1 MTVSAVDF
9 TEWAAPDLTFTFPE
23 SAFEKGHGIGG
34 RTFIVRPPTV
44 DGMTKVLAL
53 AIRGEVEL
61 RMVDGVTEVPAEIQA
76 TIDTIG
82 PDEHPALGATFDEM
96 RNAHLTD
103 PTINRA
109 AYYAI
114 FHWARGKQYADDL
127 AEQLFKPRELATAG
141 ADAPRK
147 GL

>member
-1 MTVSAVDF
+1 MSVSAVDF

-53 AIRGEVEL
+53 AIRGEVEFRL
-61 RMVDGVTEVPAEIQA
+61 VEATEVPAHVQSI
-76 TIDTIG
+76 IDSIA
-82 PDEHPALGATFDEM
+82 PDEHPALGPTFYEM
-96 RNAHLTD
+96 RDAHLND
-103 PTINRA
+103 PTLNRA
-109 AYYAI
+109 AYYTI
-114 FHWARGKQYADDL
+114 FYWARGKAYAEDF
-127 AEQLFKPRELATAG
+127 ANRVFRQLDEAATAG

>member
-1 MTVSAVDF
+1 MSAVDF
-9 TEWAAPDLTFTFPE
+9 GEWAAPDLTLTFPE
-23 SAFEKGHGIGG
+23 AAFAKGHGVGG
-34 RTFIVRPPTV
+34 RTFTVRPPSV

-53 AIRGEVEL
+53 AVRGEIEL
-61 RMVDGVTEVPAEIQA
+61 RMVDASEVPAEVQA
-76 TIDTIG
+76 VIDTIS

-96 RNAHLTD
+96 RDAHLND

-114 FHWARGKQYADDL
+114 FYWARGKQYADDI
-127 AEQLFKPRELATAG
+127 AAQLFTPREKVAAE

-147 GL
+147 V